1 MQDVMQYIANYGVA
15 IVIVGVYLFKDIKY
29 TDKILTL
36 VQEIKALVE
45 RMDKEHH
52 ED

>member
-1 MQDVMQYIANYGVA
+1 MQEIMQYIANYGVA
-15 IVIVGVYLFKDIKY
+15 IVIVAVYLFKDVKY

-45 RMDKEHH
+45 RMDNDH